1 MAYLIPDNI
10 RSQPSIPTGHK
21 TVAAALMAGM
31 NEDATVWYEPP
42 FDVDNERPHF
52 VLVDP
57 AVGLIIIQVLSGE
70 VLGAVRG
77 TLRVNED
84 GETEADDPI
93 ARANRF
99 AEGLYQ
105 RMADEPLL
113 KRLVVGGVAAL
124 PDVTRTE
131 ALERGIDT
139 VVPLEQCLFSDDL
152 TTGKFEDNFF
162 YRFFLKVNH
171 GGVGEELSHDELR
184 ALSAVLH
191 PDTVIAKG
199 AAQESLFNVE
209 NTEPAIKVMDRAQ
222 HQLARKLGPGHR
234 LVRGV
239 AGSGKTLI
247 LLKRARDLARAYP
260 GERILVT
267 CYNRSL
273 AGTFAAE
280 LAEYPNVEVCHN
292 HRLMD
297 RAIKDAALTSP
308 VKGNTGHELVGGVA
322 LQAAALRR
330 PKPYRAVLVD
340 EAQDFNTEELEF
352 LTKLFTSD
360 EPDEQDLL
368 IVADNAQRIYSR
380 KSTWK
385 DAGIKVVGRSQILST
400 NYRNTTEILEFAQA
414 FLADDPLVEVGENDE
429 DESSIVAADGT
440 QRSGSPVRVSLV
452 GGTNEQVEA
461 IVAQTKHW
469 LADAGERP
477 KPGSIAVL
485 MLSQSNN
492 DLGDRLAQRFSE
504 DSIDAFWLT
513 NRHDSSTKDQF
524 ASLAAPV
531 VLSTVHSAKGLEF
544 PKVVVTGIG
553 TGSAYDAERRVQNR
567 KALYV
572 GFTRATDELVVIATS
587 DNQFAASLGKASNE
601 LR

>member
-1 MAYLIPDNI
+1 M
-10 RSQPSIPTGHK
+10 
-21 TVAAALMAGM
+21 
-31 NEDATVWYEPP
+31 
-42 FDVDNERPHF
+42 
-52 VLVDP
+52 
-57 AVGLIIIQVLSGE
+57 
-70 VLGAVRG
+70 
-77 TLRVNED
+77 
-84 GETEADDPI
+84 
-93 ARANRF
+93 
-99 AEGLYQ
+99 
-105 RMADEPLL
+105 
-113 KRLVVGGVAAL
+113 
-124 PDVTRTE
+124 
-131 ALERGIDT
+131 
-139 VVPLEQCLFSDDL
+139 
-152 TTGKFEDNFF
+152 
-162 YRFFLKVNH
+162 
-171 GGVGEELSHDELR
+171 
-184 ALSAVLH
+184 
-191 PDTVIAKG
+191 
-199 AAQESLFNVE
+199 
-209 NTEPAIKVMDRAQ
+209 
-222 HQLARKLGPGHR
+222 
-234 LVRGV
+234 
-239 AGSGKTLI
+239 
-247 LLKRARDLARAYP
+247 
-260 GERILVT
+260 
-267 CYNRSL
+267 
-273 AGTFAAE
+273 
-280 LAEYPNVEVCHN
+280 
-292 HRLMD
+292 
-297 RAIKDAALTSP
+297 
-308 VKGNTGHELVGGVA
+308 
-322 LQAAALRR
+322 
-330 PKPYRAVLVD
+330 LVD